1 MICASSRQRAV
12 LLIAGILIVAA
23 LAGAGLLA
31 SSGRSLDALK
41 VLLYAMLVPG
51 ALLLAVFFVALV
63 SQPSW
68 YRSVT
73 AIYFALFAAGAV
85 LFLVFFFIW
94 LPFSPMRWRF
104 DEVPTL
110 LAVPM
115 LIGLALA
122 SVGSAIGTASA
133 VIDGWRKRDR
143 VVIVSSLVLAGMLG
157 FVLVSALIARIT

>member
-1 MICASSRQRAV
+1 MMRVSSRQRAALFV
-12 LLIAGILIVAA
+12 GGILIVAA
-23 LAGAGLLA
+23 LAAAGLLA

-41 VLLYAMLVPG
+41 VLLFAMLVPG
-51 ALLLAVFFVALV
+51 AVLLAVFFFAVV

-68 YRSVT
+68 YRSVS

-85 LFLVFFFIW
+85 LFHVFFFIW

-115 LIGLALA
+115 LIGLAIV
-122 SVGSAIGTASA
+122 SVGSVIGLASA
-133 VIDGWRKRDR
+133 TIDGWRKRDR
-143 VVIVSSLVLAGMLG
+143 VVIASSLVLMGILG
-157 FVLVSALIARIT
+157 FVFVRGLVARIT